1 MVLSRR
7 SRRVAMIGSSVF
19 WIGFLIGWS
28 IPAVDD
34 RAGAVQWETREE
46 KESHLKQQAK
56 GGLFQ
61 RWTFD
66 QDHLNQAPAGFSAMA
81 VGQGQPVA
89 WIVQTSMDAPS
100 PPNVVTVSTD
110 CDVRSCY
117 HLLIAKGLN
126 YEYPDLSVRFRGS
139 SQGIGGIVFGV
150 RDSENF
156 YATLV
161 DLGTSTARVIR
172 MIGGEE
178 HVLAQT
184 SVSLKNT
191 DWHSLRAQRNTIIS
205 KDFIEMFVDGV
216 LVLSVEDQTLGVGY
230 VGLVAGGKA
239 SLWFDLFHAVPLF
252 SHRPLSPPPAY

>member
-1 MVLSRR
+1 M
-7 SRRVAMIGSSVF
+7 MIGRNVF
-19 WIGFLIGWS
+19 WIGLLIGWGV
-28 IPAVDD
+28 PAVGGQ
-34 RAGAVQWETREE
+34 AWAVQWETQEE
-46 KESHLKQQAK
+46 KEFHLKQQAK

-66 QDHLNQAPAGFSAMA
+66 QDHPNQTPAGFSAMVA
-81 VGQGQPVA
+81 GKGQPVA

-100 PPNVVTVSTD
+100 PPNVVAVSTD
-110 CDVRSCY
+110 CDAGSCY

-126 YEYPDLSVRFRGS
+126 YEYPDLSVRFQG

-161 DLGTSTARVIR
+161 DLATSTARVIR
-172 MIGGEE
+172 MTKGKEQ
-178 HVLAQT
+178 VLAQT
-184 SVSLKNT
+184 SVTLKNT
-191 DWHSLRAQRNTIIS
+191 DWHSLRTQRNTIIS

-216 LVLSVEDQTLGVGY
+216 LVLSVEDQTLGLGQ

-239 SLWFDLFHAVPLF
+239 SLFFDLFHAAPLF